1 MKLTEFL
8 TELGPVVGYYPR
20 LSRITGGVKETVFL
34 CQLLYWQGKQSDPG
48 GWIYKSRQE
57 ITEETGLSRY
67 EQEKAR
73 QTLKAKGFIE
83 EKLSGLPRK
92 LYFRLNLKKI
102 NNTWEDRQKESVSG
116 NGENHN
122 LISGPVSVPDDR
134 SKSSGQNEPPSN
146 KAENSPAIRRE
157 TSQQEGGK
165 PANYI
170 ISNIDYL
177 QRLHTET
184 TKEKEKTKQ
193 KRKRKDFAA
202 NASLNNTTT
211 THLATPEK
219 QIQYAYWILTEHGKY
234 VLHRASEFCQ
244 RDDRYFQNTIKKYIL
259 TLGSGIVDI
268 QYAYWIGDCRDARPR
283 DKAKYLIYLL
293 ETEHKAQME
302 DSTVEKVGISPVPAA
317 LDPPGISSELPKG
330 QSP

>member
-1 MKLTEFL
+1 MSVVVLAGKTI
-8 TELGPVVGYYPR
+8 PVCLP
-20 LSRITGGVKETVFL
+20 E
-34 CQLLYWQGKQSDPG
+34 

-102 NNTWEDRQKESVSG
+102 NNTWEDSQKDAT
-116 NGENHN
+116 
-122 LISGPVSVPDDR
+122 SGPVQYAYWILDEK
-134 SKSSGQNEPPSN
+134 SKTSGENEPPSN

-202 NASLNNTTT
+202 NASLNNTETT
-211 THLATPEK
+211 KTPNPHLATSSK
-219 QIQYAYWILTEHGKY
+219 LTGQSQLLTEHGKY
-234 VLHRASEFCQ
+234 VLHRATEFCQ
-244 RDDRYFQNTIKKYIL
+244 RDDKYFQNTIKKYIL
-259 TLGSGIVDI
+259 TLGSGIVDMC
-268 QYAYWIGDCRDARPR
+268 IGDCRDARPR

-302 DSTVEKVGISPVPAA
+302 NNTVEKFGISSAPAA
-317 LDPPGISSELPKG
+317 PDPPGISSELPKG